1 MTEVPKIV
9 YDRLRAARPQGDLP
23 HPDAG
28 LLAAFAERALSASER
43 DGMLKHLALC
53 EDCREVIAM
62 ALPDPG
68 IVAVPAA
75 DDYEAIRVT
84 VVPQKS
90 QWNWLSSPKFA
101 WPVLRW
107 AALAAG
113 IAVAASILLLHPGRL
128 NQTTVPLANRQVAP
142 PASALPAAGSQTAS
156 SAPLSSSME
165 QTKISPETDEA
176 QPKRELQISKEFKA
190 GRPGQATPTSP
201 LPQSGMLLAGNKK
214 DSRSEDKPQ
223 APASAPPNLD
233 TGKSTPQ
240 TVTESVEVAAA
251 GGAVETESS
260 NMMAQNGA
268 PAIEKAKPA
277 PQDAEASQ
285 QSTGAAVRSDSL
297 KVQGRNVMSAAKLA
311 RSPKQSLSLN
321 VNVNVTWTVAAG
333 VLQRSFDGGQNW
345 QDVLRADHPLLLL
358 CYASHDADIWAGGQ
372 AGALYRSGDNGL
384 TWVKVQPSV
393 KAGALNSD
401 ITQIEIRDHVRG
413 PAEIVVSTGNSEI
426 WTSPD
431 GGSTWDKK

>member
-9 YDRLRAARPQGDLP
+9 YDRLRAARPEGDLL
-23 HPDAG
+23 HPDAS
-28 LLAAFAERALSASER
+28 LLSAFAERALSASER
-43 DGMLKHLALC
+43 DDVLKHLAIC

-68 IVAVPAA
+68 IVALPAA
-75 DDYEAIRVT
+75 DDYEAIRAT
-84 VVPQKS
+84 AVPAKS
-90 QWNWLSSPKFA
+90 PWNWLSSPKFA

-113 IAVAASILLLHPGRL
+113 IALAASILLLHPGRL

-142 PASALPAAGSQTAS
+142 PASALPVAGSQTAS
-156 SAPLSSSME
+156 SAPPSSSME

-176 QPKRELQISKEFKA
+176 QPKRELQISKEFKP
-190 GRPGQATPTSP
+190 GRPGQAMPTSSF
-201 LPQSGMLLAGNKK
+201 PQSGMLLAGNKK
-214 DSRSEDKPQ
+214 DSRAEDKPQ

-251 GGAVETESS
+251 AGAVETESS

-277 PQDAEASQ
+277 PQEAEASQ
-285 QSTGAAVRSDSL
+285 QSTGAAVGSDSL
-297 KVQGRNVMSAAKLA
+297 RVQGRNVMSAAKLA
-311 RSPKQSLSLN
+311 RSPKQSLSPS
-321 VNVNVTWTVAAG
+321 VNVTWTVAAG
-333 VLQRSFDGGQNW
+333 VLKRSFDGGQNW

-372 AGALYRSGDNGL
+372 AGTLYHSGDNGL

-393 KAGALNSD
+393 KAGALKSD

-426 WTSPD
+426 WSSPD
-431 GGSTWDKK
+431 GGRTWDKK